1 MKILRNSW
9 RSISNEK
16 KGTVPFWGHFFKKGD
31 SPLFSLEVVMD
42 ILMIIFI
49 PSLFLVLGALMF
61 IVSRVMEFSQS
72 NRYFAKQRGNSLMFT
87 RFMTQIAIAKSQLG
101 KRAQELEALSMRLQM
116 NNEELARLNNR
127 KMKFL
132 SMAVHDIRNP
142 LTAITGYSDILS
154 RNKNIGPKE
163 QVLSKMILTA
173 TRQINHL
180 MGDLTDL
187 AVIEAGKFK
196 MEMAPF
202 DLAGLIQEVG
212 ATLAPGASNKG
223 VILSVLEPPSGII
236 ITADRYRIW
245 RVLTNLLGN
254 AVKFTP
260 SGGRVELRAEVAAG
274 MAMISVQDNGPGI
287 HPTERRKIFEKFYQS
302 KHIKDEKARKGGWGL
317 GLAIA
322 QEIVQAH
329 GGEIGVDS
337 RGLGHGSTFWVR
349 IPLKARR
356 PIRSSPMRLSLALIG
371 FLALS
376 FIPKKTGAQT
386 VPFLEKSKFEKSLET
401 KVDGVLLNILGP
413 NRAKVIINATLNFT
427 KTESFQTEGASVTTT
442 KTSGLPYLWQEPS
455 KTAQPEELLP
465 GVPLDSGGPAL
476 PMPPPSIKGYK
487 KEDSFPAEFIKRLDV
502 TLILDNSVKGNRSA
516 EIGKI
521 TSDLLNLNPKRG
533 DSLTVVHTEFS
544 PIWKTVW
551 YSPATAGMLL
561 KYILTGFL
569 FFMALIVIAIG
580 FIKIANAMRM
590 MANAQAQQISMEM
603 KGLDGEGGS
612 GPGGLLGHNTLMI
625 GDQKS
630 GENVPENKN
639 EPVMF
644 DVGMDQVETLAQML
658 LPEPANNIA
667 IVASRLTPDV
677 SKRLIEALPPEL
689 ATQVISQLARPR
701 FIDPEIIVN
710 LKEELER
717 RLSGAVGGVHYLS
730 ELMSAASQK
739 RRHEMLEAVRAQ
751 NPNLAEELRK
761 RVFFIEDLSKLS
773 QQEWSYLLSLVT
785 YQEWSAALH
794 EGPQVVVEAIK
805 QNLSEKAWGVLSE
818 MIETASPSIEQ
829 AEIAQDKIGQ
839 SVSELIK
846 EQRIKT
852 IAPQLGLQVHESPI
866 EEEKGAESNKK

>member
-1 MKILRNSW
+1 
-9 RSISNEK
+9 
-16 KGTVPFWGHFFKKGD
+16 
-31 SPLFSLEVVMD
+31 MD
-42 ILMIIFI
+42 LIALVFI

-61 IVSRVMEFSQS
+61 VVSRVMEFTQS
-72 NRYFAKQRGNSLMFT
+72 NRYFAKQRGNNLMFT
-87 RFMTQIAIAKSQLG
+87 KFMTQIAIAKSQLG
-101 KRAQELEALSMRLQM
+101 KRAQELEALSLRLQM
-116 NNEELARLNNR
+116 NNEELARLNNL

-154 RNKNIGPKE
+154 RNKNLGPRE
-163 QVLSKMILTA
+163 QTLSKMILTA

-187 AVIEAGKFK
+187 AVIEAGKFH

-202 DLAGLIQEVG
+202 DLAGLVQEVG

-223 VILSVLEPPSGII
+223 VILSVREPPPGIT

-260 SGGRVELRAEVAAG
+260 AGGRVELRAEVAGG

-356 PIRSSPMRLSLALIG
+356 PVRSNPMRLSLAFLG
-371 FLALS
+371 FLSLS
-376 FIPKKTGAQT
+376 WIPKPIQAQT
-386 VPFLEKSKFEKSLET
+386 VVPFLEKSKFEKSLET

-413 NRAKVIINATLNFT
+413 NRAKVIINATLDFT
-427 KTESFQTEGASVTTT
+427 KTESFKTEGASVTST

-455 KTAQPEELLP
+455 KTERPQELLP
-465 GVPLDSGGPAL
+465 GVPLDSGGPAS
-476 PMPPPSIKGYK
+476 PAPPPSIKGYK
-487 KEDSFPAEFIKRLDV
+487 KEDSFPSNFVKRLDV
-502 TLILDNSVKGNRSA
+502 TLILDNSVKGNRST

-521 TSDLLNLNPKRG
+521 TADLLNLNPKRG
-533 DSLTVVHTEFS
+533 DSLTVVHTGFS

-551 YSPATAGMLL
+551 YSPETAGMLL

-569 FFMALIVIAIG
+569 FFMALVVIAVG

-590 MANAQAQQISMEM
+590 MANAQAQQISMDM
-603 KGLDGEGGS
+603 KGLEGEGGE
-612 GPGGLLGHNTLMI
+612 GPGGVLGRNTLMI
-625 GDQKS
+625 GEQKS
-630 GENVPENKN
+630 GENAEENKN
-639 EPVMF
+639 APIMF
-644 DVGMDQVETLAQML
+644 DVRIEQVETLAQML
-658 LPEPANNIA
+658 LPEPPENIA
-667 IVASRLTPDV
+667 IVASRLTPEV
-677 SKRLIEALPPEL
+677 SKKLIEALPPEL
-689 ATQVISQLARPR
+689 ASSVISQLARPR

-717 RLSGAVGGVHYLS
+717 RLSGAVGGVHYLA

-739 RRHEMLEAVRAQ
+739 RRHEMLEAVRVQ
-751 NPNLAEELRK
+751 NPTLAEELRK
-761 RVFFIEDLSKLS
+761 RVFFIEDLSKLT

-794 EGPQVVVEAIK
+794 EGPKSVVEAIK

-818 MIETASPSIEQ
+818 MIEASSPTIEQ
-829 AEIAQDKIGQ
+829 AEAAQDKIGK
-839 SVSELIK
+839 SVSELIS

-852 IAPQLGLQVHESPI
+852 IAPQLGLQIHESPI
-866 EEEKGAESNKK
+866 EEEKDTESNRK

>member
-1 MKILRNSW
+1 M
-9 RSISNEK
+9 E
-16 KGTVPFWGHFFKKGD
+16 D
-31 SPLFSLEVVMD
+31 AMD
-42 ILMIIFI
+42 MIALIFI
-49 PSLFLVLGALMF
+49 PSLFIVLGALMF
-61 IVSRVMEFSQS
+61 VVSRVMEFTQS

-87 RFMTQIAIAKSQLG
+87 KFMTQIAVAKSQLG

-116 NNEELARLNNR
+116 NNEELARLNNL

-154 RNKNIGPKE
+154 RNKNLGTKE
-163 QVLSKMILTA
+163 QALSKMILTA

-187 AVIEAGKFK
+187 AVIEAGKFR
-196 MEMAPF
+196 MEMSPF
-202 DLAGLIQEVG
+202 DLAGLVQEVG

-223 VILSVLEPPSGII
+223 VILSVREPPPGIV

-260 SGGRVELRAEVAAG
+260 AGGRVELRAEVAGG

-317 GLAIA
+317 GLSIA

-356 PIRSSPMRLSLALIG
+356 PVRSNPMRLTLAFLGLLSLSL
-371 FLALS
+371 
-376 FIPKKTGAQT
+376 IPKPIQAQT
-386 VPFLEKSKFEKSLET
+386 VVPFLEKSKFEKSLET

-413 NRAKVIINATLNFT
+413 NRAKVIINATLDFT
-427 KTESFQTEGASVTTT
+427 KTESFKTEGASVTTT

-455 KTAQPEELLP
+455 KTERPEELLP
-465 GVPLDSGGPAL
+465 GVPLDSGGPVMPA
-476 PMPPPSIKGYK
+476 PPPQMKGYK
-487 KEDSFPAEFIKRLDV
+487 KEDSFPSNFVKRLDV
-502 TLILDNSVKGNRSA
+502 TLILDNSVQGNRSA

-521 TSDLLNLNPKRG
+521 TADLLNLNPKRG
-533 DSLTVVHTEFS
+533 DSLTVVHTAFS

-551 YSPATAGMLL
+551 YSPETAGMLL

-569 FFMALIVIAIG
+569 FFMALIVIAVG

-603 KGLDGEGGS
+603 KGLEGDSGG
-612 GPGGLLGHNTLMI
+612 GPGGVLGHNTLMI

-630 GENVPENKN
+630 GENAEENKN
-639 EPVMF
+639 EPIMF
-644 DVGMDQVETLAQML
+644 DVRIEQVETLAQML
-658 LPEPANNIA
+658 LPEPAENIA
-667 IVASRLTPDV
+667 IVASRLAPEI
-677 SKRLIEALPPEL
+677 SKKLIEALPPEL
-689 ATQVISQLARPR
+689 ASSVISQLANPR
-701 FIDPEIIVN
+701 FIDPEIIIN

-717 RLSGAVGGVHYLS
+717 RLSGAVGGVHYLA

-761 RVFFIEDLSKLS
+761 RVFFIEDLSKLT

-794 EGPQVVVEAIK
+794 EGPQSVVEAIK

-818 MIETASPSIEQ
+818 MIEASSPTIEQ
-829 AEIAQDKIGQ
+829 AEAAQDKIGK
-839 SVSELIK
+839 SVSELIS

-852 IAPQLGLQVHESPI
+852 IAPQLGLQIHESPM
-866 EEEKGAESNKK
+866 EEEKETESKGK

>member
-1 MKILRNSW
+1 
-9 RSISNEK
+9 
-16 KGTVPFWGHFFKKGD
+16 
-31 SPLFSLEVVMD
+31 MD
-42 ILMIIFI
+42 LIALVFI
-49 PSLFLVLGALMF
+49 PSLFIVLGALMF
-61 IVSRVMEFSQS
+61 VVSRVMEFTQS
-72 NRYFAKQRGNSLMFT
+72 NRYFAKQRGNNLMFT
-87 RFMTQIAIAKSQLG
+87 KFMTQIAVAKSQLG
-101 KRAQELEALSMRLQM
+101 KKAQELESLSLRLQM
-116 NNEELARLNNR
+116 NNEELARLNNL

-154 RNKNIGPKE
+154 RNKNLGPKE
-163 QVLSKMILTA
+163 QVISKMILTA

-187 AVIEAGKFK
+187 AVIEAGKFR
-196 MEMAPF
+196 MEMSPF

-223 VILSVLEPPSGII
+223 VILSVREPPPGII

-260 SGGRVELRAEVAAG
+260 AGGRVELRAEVAGG

-349 IPLKARR
+349 IPLRARR
-356 PIRSSPMRLSLALIG
+356 PARSNPMRLTLAFLGLLSLSL
-371 FLALS
+371 
-376 FIPKKTGAQT
+376 IPKPIQAQT
-386 VPFLEKSKFEKSLET
+386 MVPFLEKSKFEKSLET

-413 NRAKVIINATLNFT
+413 NRARVIINATLDFT
-427 KTESFQTEGASVTTT
+427 KTESFKTEGARVATT

-455 KTAQPEELLP
+455 KSARPEELLP
-465 GVPLDSGGPAL
+465 GVPLDSGGPAA
-476 PMPPPSIKGYK
+476 PAPPPQMRGYK
-487 KEDSFPAEFIKRLDV
+487 KEDSFSIDFVKRLAV
-502 TLILDNSVKGNRSA
+502 TLILDNSVKGSRSV

-521 TSDLLNLNPKRG
+521 TANLLNLNPKRG
-533 DSLTVVHTEFS
+533 DSLTIVHTKFS

-551 YSPATAGMLL
+551 YSPETAGMLL

-569 FFMALIVIAIG
+569 FFMALIVIAVG
-580 FIKIANAMRM
+580 FIKIANSMRM
-590 MANAQAQQISMEM
+590 MANNQAQQISMEM
-603 KGLDGEGGS
+603 KGLEGEGG
-612 GPGGLLGHNTLMI
+612 GFGRGALMI
-625 GDQKS
+625 GEQKS
-630 GENVPENKN
+630 GESAPENKS
-639 EPVMF
+639 EAIMF
-644 DVGMDQVETLAQML
+644 DVKIEQVESLAQML
-658 LPEPANNIA
+658 LPEPPENIA
-667 IVASRLTPDV
+667 IVASRLAPDV
-677 SKRLIEALPPEL
+677 SKKLIDALP
-689 ATQVISQLARPR
+689 ADIASSVISQLARPR

-717 RLSGAVGGVHYLS
+717 RLSGAVGGVHYLA

-751 NPNLAEELRK
+751 NPALAEELRK
-761 RVFFIEDLSKLS
+761 KVFFIEDLSKLTT
-773 QQEWSYLLSLVT
+773 QEWSYLLSLVT

-794 EGPQVVVEAIK
+794 EGPQSVIEAIK
-805 QNLSEKAWGVLSE
+805 QNLSDKAWGVLSE
-818 MIETASPSIEQ
+818 MIAVASPSIEQ
-829 AEIAQDKIGQ
+829 VEAAQDKIGK
-839 SVSELIK
+839 SVSELIS
-846 EQRIKT
+846 ERRIKT
-852 IAPQLGLQVHESPI
+852 IAPQLGLQIHESPM
-866 EEEKGAESNKK
+866 EEEKGENAKESDGKTGQETERKGK